1 MKLSNLA
8 LQCIEDIDFR
18 TIETGSNKNARSATK
33 SRSRSTRKREKVK
46 VKVKEKEVEVRV
58 EAEVSEKVEEK
69 LKLKEE
75 ITGGY
80 KSENVK
86 TKEIS
91 NINDAFS
98 QIIYNIKLQ
107 NETLPENEKLYNCYY
122 IFKYLHKCFSCIDID
137 HYSEP
142 ISYLSSSLF
151 LIPLQSYLMNNY
163 DIFETFPSNEDIEKL
178 MDEVSVIIGM
188 DDIPTIETPDQID
201 IISRSINSM
210 NINKPKDISPTGVAD
225 IDKITGGGLSDT
237 ERNLLNDLKNY
248 FDPRYDQ
255 SFISQNDLD
264 NLNFDSLSIEK
275 LNQTHQIAIESNF
288 INKTINVDE
297 NGVFV
302 EENPEFGN
310 LYYLPFYLPKEKLN
324 NT

>member
-1 MKLSNLA
+1 MK
-8 LQCIEDIDFR
+8 I
-18 TIETGSNKNARSATK
+18 
-33 SRSRSTRKREKVK
+33 
-46 VKVKEKEVEVRV
+46 
-58 EAEVSEKVEEK
+58 
-69 LKLKEE
+69 LK
-75 ITGGY
+75 
-80 KSENVK
+80 
-86 TKEIS
+86 
-91 NINDAFS
+91 
-98 QIIYNIKLQ
+98 
-107 NETLPENEKLYNCYY
+107 
-122 IFKYLHKCFSCIDID
+122 
-137 HYSEP
+137 
-142 ISYLSSSLF
+142 
-151 LIPLQSYLMNNY
+151 
-163 DIFETFPSNEDIEKL
+163 KL

-201 IISRSINSM
+201 IISRSINK

-302 EENPEFGN
+302 EENLNLVIYIICLLPTKRKTQHLKN
-310 LYYLPFYLPKEKLN
+310 LYLLILIYSIIKKKVFYINFIKHIANYILSLMKILSMLRVFEHF
-324 NT
+324 